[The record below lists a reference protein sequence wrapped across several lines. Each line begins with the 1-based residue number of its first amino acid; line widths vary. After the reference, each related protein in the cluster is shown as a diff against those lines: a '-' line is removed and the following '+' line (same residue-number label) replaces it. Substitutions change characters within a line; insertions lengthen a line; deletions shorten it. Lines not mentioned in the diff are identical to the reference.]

1 MRGPPVCLRALT
13 AGEASAVES
22 LARSRTAPARRVERA
37 RVVLRASRGET
48 PPAIAAALG
57 LDAETV
63 RRRIRRFNAE
73 GLAAFDDH
81 HRSGRPATY
90 SADEVAVV
98 IAAALTDPR
107 RLGLPF
113 ASWTLDR
120 LAAYLLE
127 YKGIAMRRS
136 RMDEIL
142 LAEGL
147 RWRRHETWFGERMD
161 PEFAEKR
168 GGSRRST
175 PHRPRA
181 ASSFASMRWDRSAPR
196 VTQAASQSGGG
207 RQRLAALDRKSIMAG
222 AARATSSAPSV
233 QPRAPLSPS
242 PIRAVGA
249 AIGWPSWRR
258 SRAGCRRR
266 SSGSTRSP
274 II

>member
-1 MRGPPVCLRALT
+1 MRGPPVRLRAL
-13 AGEASAVES
+13 AVEEASAVEA

-37 RVVLRASRGET
+37 RLIRRASRGET
-48 PPAIAAALG
+48 PPAIAAALR

-90 SADEVAVV
+90 STDEVAVV
-98 IAAALTDPR
+98 IAAALTEPR

-120 LAAYLLE
+120 LAAYLQE
-127 YKGIAMRRS
+127 HKGIAMRRS
-136 RMDEIL
+136 RIDEIL

-147 RWRRHETWFGERMD
+147 RWRRHETWFGERVD

-175 PHRPRA
+175 PRRPRA
-181 ASSFASMRWDRSAPR
+181 A
-196 VTQAASQSGGG
+196 
-207 RQRLAALDRKSIMAG
+207 
-222 AARATSSAPSV
+222 
-233 QPRAPLSPS
+233 
-242 PIRAVGA
+242 
-249 AIGWPSWRR
+249 
-258 SRAGCRRR
+258 
-266 SSGSTRSP
+266 
-274 II
+274 